1 MAVTRLPMFGRCRD
15 IGASGEMSEAESGAG
30 GCSAVVC
37 QPRSGRAV
45 ARPRFQ
51 LAFKQTVAHR
61 IPAAANDRDR
71 RLRSL
76 LKGPQTAAA
85 GKVSVEP
92 SARTAQFVALTS
104 IVPPNGTHV
113 RPSNRCRINCL
124 MGR

>member
-51 LAFKQTVAHR
+51 LAFKQTVAHG
-61 IPAAANDRDR
+61 IPAAANTI
-71 RLRSL
+71 
-76 LKGPQTAAA
+76 GI
-85 GKVSVEP
+85 
-92 SARTAQFVALTS
+92 VAFALF
-104 IVPPNGTHV
+104 
-113 RPSNRCRINCL
+113 
-124 MGR
+124 